1 MGNLLD
7 SSAFHRSWE
16 MAPRFLC
23 SWSIYPIMSI
33 PVSCCFVRGA
43 QPSTGSTTVIPS
55 PASRWSGQSSRAL
68 RRAVLAVTWVPREA
82 APGKGWKLFPELLS
96 APPSPP
102 HPHSI
107 LIAAAG
113 QEPCYTSPHL
123 SIYSETL
130 LPRSCLCSGPAPA
143 PGALVPSSAG
153 RIAFRFI
160 HDQVLV
166 PFLTNCSFLGV
177 QPHIPCSATQVFS
190 RKTEQD
196 LAPSTSALFLCL
208 LTPPSSL
215 HRVAR

>member
-1 MGNLLD
+1 
-7 SSAFHRSWE
+7 

-33 PVSCCFVRGA
+33 PVSCCFVRGV
-43 QPSTGSTTVIPS
+43 QPSTGSTTVVPS

-96 APPSPP
+96 APFPYLTRTGFSLLLQGKSLATHPP
-102 HPHSI
+102 
-107 LIAAAG
+107 
-113 QEPCYTSPHL
+113 YL

-160 HDQVLV
+160 RDQVLV

-190 RKTEQD
+190 RKTGQD

-215 HRVAR
+215 HGVAR

>member
-16 MAPRFLC
+16 MVPRFLC

-43 QPSTGSTTVIPS
+43 QSSTGSTTVVPS

-96 APPSPP
+96 APPPHLTRTGFSLLLQGKSLATHPP
-102 HPHSI
+102 F
-107 LIAAAG
+107 
-113 QEPCYTSPHL
+113 L

-130 LPRSCLCSGPAPA
+130 LPRSSLLRPSSCTRGS
-143 PGALVPSSAG
+143 GAL
-153 RIAFRFI
+153 
-160 HDQVLV
+160 
-166 PFLTNCSFLGV
+166 
-177 QPHIPCSATQVFS
+177 FS
-190 RKTEQD
+190 RQD
-196 LAPSTSALFLCL
+196 CI
-208 LTPPSSL
+208 
-215 HRVAR
+215 